1 MEEKKRLIYPDLLRI
16 ISIFSVLVLHAVGE
30 IWGDI
35 PIQSKSW
42 VALVAIDGMFR
53 FAVPVFI
60 MVSGMFMLS
69 PQKDRGIKEL
79 YSKKVLR
86 IITAF
91 IFWSLVYTFFHLASG
106 FVTEGVSFKP
116 DFQLTVNRFLL
127 GEYHLWFMYMIAGLY
142 IVTPLLRKIVE
153 KKSTMQYFIFIWFI
167 FCIVANFTGL
177 IPVIGNKI
185 YGFIDLFKISIAV
198 QYSGYY
204 VLGYYLHNYTVKK
217 PIKTAVYFLAI
228 LGTLGIVG
236 VTVFTSFRSGETVS
250 KYLGYLLPMTA
261 FQSAALFLF
270 FRDKFEDFNPSKKVQ
285 KAIFIL
291 SKISFGIYLSH
302 ILVMKTVEK
311 FCHMFLPLP
320 PYALFGA
327 LLISAAV
334 ISPLISYLLNRI
346 PGASKYIV

>member
-1 MEEKKRLIYPDLLRI
+1 
-16 ISIFSVLVLHAVGE
+16 
-30 IWGDI
+30 
-35 PIQSKSW
+35 
-42 VALVAIDGMFR
+42 MFR
-53 FAVPVFI
+53 FAVPVFV

-86 IITAF
+86 IVTSF
-91 IFWSLVYTFFHLASG
+91 VFWSLIYTAFHLASEI
-106 FVTEGVSFKP
+106 VTEKGSFKP
-116 DFQLTVNRFLL
+116 DFQSIINNFLI

-142 IVTPLLRKIVE
+142 IVTPLLRKVVD
-153 KKSTMQYFIFIWFI
+153 KKSTMQYFLIIWFV
-167 FCIVANFTGL
+167 FCIVTNFIEL
-177 IPVIGNKI
+177 IPKAGSSAYEFIG
-185 YGFIDLFKISIAV
+185 LFKISIAV
-198 QYSGYY
+198 EYSGYY
-204 VLGYYLHNYTVKK
+204 VLGYYLHNYALKK
-217 PIKTAVYFLAI
+217 PIKTAVYFLAV

-236 VTVFTSFRSGETVS
+236 VTVFTSFRSGESVS
-250 KYLGYLLPMTA
+250 KYLDYLLPMTA

-270 FRDKFEDFNPSKKVQ
+270 VQDKFKNAEPSKKTQ
-285 KAIFIL
+285 KAIFTL

-311 FCHMFLPLP
+311 LCLMFFPLP

>member
-30 IWGDI
+30 IWRDI

-42 VALVAIDGMFR
+42 VALVAIDSIFR
-53 FAVPVFI
+53 FAVPVFV

-79 YSKKVLR
+79 YSKKILR
-86 IITAF
+86 IVTSF
-91 IFWSLVYTFFHLASG
+91 IFWSLIYTFFHLASQIITQRG
-106 FVTEGVSFKP
+106 SFKP
-116 DFQLTVNRFLL
+116 DFQEIINNFLI
-127 GEYHLWFMYMIAGLY
+127 GEYHLWFMYMIVGLY
-142 IVTPLLRKIVE
+142 IVTPLLRKIVA
-153 KKSTMQYFIFIWFI
+153 KKSTMQYFLVIWFM

-177 IPVIGNKI
+177 IPKIGNKI

-198 QYSGYY
+198 EYSGYY
-204 VLGYYLHNYTVKK
+204 VLGYYLNKYAVKR
-217 PIKTAVYFLAI
+217 PIKHAVYAFAV
-228 LGTLGIVG
+228 LGTLGIAFM
-236 VTVFTSFRSGETVS
+236 TVFTSFRSNESVS

-261 FQSAALFLF
+261 FQSAAIFLF
-270 FRDKFEDFNPSKKVQ
+270 VQDKFKNVSLSEKSQ
-285 KAIFIL
+285 KTIYTL

-311 FCHMFLPLP
+311 FSHMFFPLP

-327 LLISAAV
+327 LLISAAI
-334 ISPLISYLLNRI
+334 ISPLISYFLNKI

>member
-69 PQKDRGIKEL
+69 PSKNRGIKEL
-79 YSKKVLR
+79 YSKNILR
-86 IITAF
+86 IVTSFA
-91 IFWSLVYTFFHLASG
+91 FWSLIYLAYHQASDYFADRSAFHPAFMSLLNSFLA
-106 FVTEGVSFKP
+106 
-116 DFQLTVNRFLL
+116 
-127 GEYHLWFMYMIAGLY
+127 GEYHLWFMYMIVGLY

-185 YGFIDLFKISIAV
+185 
-198 QYSGYY
+198 
-204 VLGYYLHNYTVKK
+204 
-217 PIKTAVYFLAI
+217 
-228 LGTLGIVG
+228 
-236 VTVFTSFRSGETVS
+236 
-250 KYLGYLLPMTA
+250 
-261 FQSAALFLF
+261 
-270 FRDKFEDFNPSKKVQ
+270 
-285 KAIFIL
+285 
-291 SKISFGIYLSH
+291 
-302 ILVMKTVEK
+302 
-311 FCHMFLPLP
+311 
-320 PYALFGA
+320 
-327 LLISAAV
+327 
-334 ISPLISYLLNRI
+334 
-346 PGASKYIV
+346 

>member
-53 FAVPVFI
+53 FAVPVFV

-116 DFQLTVNRFLL
+116 DFQLTVNGFLL

-142 IVTPLLRKIVE
+142 IVTTLIRKIV
-153 KKSTMQYFIFIWFI
+153 
-167 FCIVANFTGL
+167 
-177 IPVIGNKI
+177 
-185 YGFIDLFKISIAV
+185 
-198 QYSGYY
+198 
-204 VLGYYLHNYTVKK
+204 
-217 PIKTAVYFLAI
+217 
-228 LGTLGIVG
+228 
-236 VTVFTSFRSGETVS
+236 
-250 KYLGYLLPMTA
+250 
-261 FQSAALFLF
+261 
-270 FRDKFEDFNPSKKVQ
+270 
-285 KAIFIL
+285 
-291 SKISFGIYLSH
+291 
-302 ILVMKTVEK
+302 
-311 FCHMFLPLP
+311 
-320 PYALFGA
+320 
-327 LLISAAV
+327 
-334 ISPLISYLLNRI
+334 
-346 PGASKYIV
+346 

>member
-1 MEEKKRLIYPDLLRI
+1 
-16 ISIFSVLVLHAVGE
+16 
-30 IWGDI
+30 
-35 PIQSKSW
+35 
-42 VALVAIDGMFR
+42 
-53 FAVPVFI
+53 
-60 MVSGMFMLS
+60 
-69 PQKDRGIKEL
+69 
-79 YSKKVLR
+79 
-86 IITAF
+86 
-91 IFWSLVYTFFHLASG
+91 
-106 FVTEGVSFKP
+106 
-116 DFQLTVNRFLL
+116 
-127 GEYHLWFMYMIAGLY
+127 
-142 IVTPLLRKIVE
+142 
-153 KKSTMQYFIFIWFI
+153 MQYFIFIWFI

-217 PIKTAVYFLAI
+217 PIKAAVYFLAI

-270 FRDKFEDFNPSKKVQ
+270 FRDKFENFNPSKKVQ
-285 KAIFIL
+285 KAIFTL

-302 ILVMKTVEK
+302 ILVMKAVEK
-311 FCHMFLPLP
+311 FCYMILPLP

-334 ISPLISYLLNRI
+334 ISSLISYLLNRI

>member
-69 PQKDRGIKEL
+69 PSKNRGIKEL
-79 YSKKVLR
+79 YSKNILR
-86 IITAF
+86 IVTSFA
-91 IFWSLVYTFFHLASG
+91 FWSLIYLAYHQASDYFADRSAFHPAFKSLLNSFLA
-106 FVTEGVSFKP
+106 
-116 DFQLTVNRFLL
+116 
-127 GEYHLWFMYMIAGLY
+127 GEYHLWFMYMIVGLY

-270 FRDKFEDFNPSKKVQ
+270 FRDKFENFNPSKKVQ

-302 ILVMKTVEK
+302 SLVMQAVENC
-311 FCHMFLPLP
+311 CHMFLPLP
-320 PYALFGA
+320 PCALFGA